1 MLARLLWRRPRW
13 HGRETGRPSSLRRL
27 PMTLVVGHADDDIG
41 FMVGDTLLSHQYFRL
56 SGDVGPVNGEF
67 HSLKIQILSGGV
79 AVAFVGQFQEAY
91 RAIRGLSAALT
102 EDRDTDPVHWLS
114 NRDGLDEC
122 EFLVLLNQQTKR
134 LFRIADGNVSES
146 KANIR
151 DTQN

>member
-1 MLARLLWRRPRW
+1 
-13 HGRETGRPSSLRRL
+13 
-27 PMTLVVGHADDDIG
+27 MTLVVGHADDDIG

-79 AVAFVGQFQEAY
+79 AVAFAGQFQEAY